1 MFEEEKSYLKAYI
14 EQISESS
21 RKGGK
26 GAYICPLC
34 HSGEGKKQNW
44 SKLFIFTETQW
55 KCFSL
60 VIECGDIFDLIGYVE
75 GIDKF

>member
-34 HSGEGKKQNW
+34 HSGEGRNRTGA
-44 SKLFIFTETQW
+44 FHI
-55 KCFSL
+55 SL
-60 VIECGDIFDLIGYVE
+60 KPNGSVSLAIEVEISLILSAM
-75 GIDKF
+75 